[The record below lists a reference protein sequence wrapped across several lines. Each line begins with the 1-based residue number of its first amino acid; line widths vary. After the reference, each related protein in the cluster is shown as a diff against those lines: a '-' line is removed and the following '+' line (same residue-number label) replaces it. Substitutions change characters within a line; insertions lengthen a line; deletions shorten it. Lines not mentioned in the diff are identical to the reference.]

1 MEKVRGKG
9 IYRLQRERESQ
20 RERERGSE
28 REKVCKEEKE
38 REASIASD
46 AVIPQ
51 TSVLFH
57 ENTWYLQTK
66 LTTTI

>member
-1 MEKVRGKG
+1 MEKAEEKLATDCRKK
-9 IYRLQRERESQ
+9 E
-20 RERERGSE
+20 E
-28 REKVCKEEKE
+28 REKVRKK
-38 REASIASD
+38 RKEASIASD

-66 LTTTI
+66 LTKTI

>member
-1 MEKVRGKG
+1 MEKAEEKLATDCIKKRG
-9 IYRLQRERESQ
+9 ERES
-20 RERERGSE
+20 
-28 REKVCKEEKE
+28 KEEKE
-38 REASIASD
+38 REASIASG

-66 LTTTI
+66 LTKTI

>member
-1 MEKVRGKG
+1 MIRYCDRSTIKWKKREEKLATDCIKKRG
-9 IYRLQRERESQ
+9 ERES
-20 RERERGSE
+20 
-28 REKVCKEEKE
+28 KEEKE

-66 LTTTI
+66 LTKTI

>member
-1 MEKVRGKG
+1 M
-9 IYRLQRERESQ
+9 
-20 RERERGSE
+20 
-28 REKVCKEEKE
+28 EEKE

-66 LTTTI
+66 LENML

>member
-1 MEKVRGKG
+1 MEKARGKVS
-9 IYRLQRERESQ
+9 YRLQKKRGERES
-20 RERERGSE
+20 
-28 REKVCKEEKE
+28 KEEKE

-66 LTTTI
+66 LTKTI

>member
-1 MEKVRGKG
+1 MENVRGKV
-9 IYRLQRERESQ
+9 IYRLQKEIE
-20 RERERGSE
+20 E

-38 REASIASD
+38 RDASLASD

-51 TSVLFH
+51 TSVQFH

-66 LTTTI
+66 LTKTI

>member
-1 MEKVRGKG
+1 MEKAEEKLATDCRKKRG
-9 IYRLQRERESQ
+9 ERES
-20 RERERGSE
+20 
-28 REKVCKEEKE
+28 KEEKE

-66 LTTTI
+66 LTKTI

>member
-1 MEKVRGKG
+1 MQKKRG
-9 IYRLQRERESQ
+9 ERES
-20 RERERGSE
+20 
-28 REKVCKEEKE
+28 KEEKE

-66 LTTTI
+66 LTKTI

>member
-1 MEKVRGKG
+1 M
-9 IYRLQRERESQ
+9 
-20 RERERGSE
+20 
-28 REKVCKEEKE
+28 EEKE

-57 ENTWYLQTK
+57 ENSWYLQTK
-66 LTTTI
+66 LKKTI